1 MKKLLV
7 VLLTA
12 VILISVLSVSF
23 STVAFASA
31 GATKDEAYDQI
42 KSIELT
48 KLPDKLEYTLD
59 DCDLYVG
66 DVKLTEDVLE
76 NMSVEDFDQII
87 ENFIDNG
94 RININVDFSGAEV
107 IGNYNEYYVTSVNN
121 EDCSVSVADPFKFS
135 ELKKYEDIDTED
147 LTEEEFI
154 AVLNEMLGLICREY
168 TVDVTYE
175 GFKTS
180 YKIKLVNGYIHVFPG
195 LDYESYEFVSYNN
208 PSNRPYSISE
218 DVYETVI
225 YDEDGNEISVETV
238 DVDTTGMTVTLK
250 NKETGELVTFDEE
263 NASFDIEFYHF
274 MNDSVPLRTGNYY
287 AIGTIYTYDY
297 GVVSFDYTITFEDE
311 EDSEVSKSDGNNNNN
326 DNNDT
331 NNSTPDT
338 AGKNTGKSST
348 ADTPKSSSNSNGAI
362 QTGDVVPATILLV
375 LILGAVAT
383 MYFYRRKSA
392 V

>member
-1 MKKLLV
+1 MKKILA
-7 VLLTA
+7 VLLAA
-12 VILISVLSVSF
+12 VLLIAVLSVSF

-87 ENFIDNG
+87 ENFVDNG

-107 IGNYNEYYVTSVNN
+107 IGNYNEYYVKFVKN

-135 ELKKYEDIDTED
+135 ELKQYEDIDAED
-147 LTEEEFI
+147 LTEEELI
-154 AVLNEMLGLICREY
+154 AILNEIVGLIYREY

-180 YKIKLVNGYIHVFPG
+180 YKIELVAEEFDIPDFG
-195 LDYESYEFVSYNN
+195 DSESKYEFVSYNN
-208 PSNRPYSISE
+208 PSDRPYSISE

-250 NKETGELVTFDEE
+250 DKETGELVTFDEE
-263 NASFDIEFYHF
+263 NAFFDIEFYHF
-274 MNDSVPLRTGNYY
+274 MNDSVPLRAGNYY
-287 AIGTIYTYDY
+287 AIGTVYTYDY
-297 GVVSFDYTITFEDE
+297 GVVPFYYTITFEDE
-311 EDSEVSKSDGNNNNN
+311 EESEVSKAD
-326 DNNDT
+326 DN
-331 NNSTPDT
+331 NNSTPDS
-338 AGKNTGKSST
+338 ADENTGKSST
-348 ADTPKSSSNSNGAI
+348 TDTPKSSSNSNGAI

-375 LILGAVAT
+375 LILGAVVA